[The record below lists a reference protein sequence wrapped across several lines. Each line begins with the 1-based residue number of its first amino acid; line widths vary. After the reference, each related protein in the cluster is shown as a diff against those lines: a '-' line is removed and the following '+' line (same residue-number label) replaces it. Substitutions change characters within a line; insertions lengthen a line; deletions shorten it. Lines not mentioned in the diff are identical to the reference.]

1 MMTDEEKEKE
11 KQIVKRAFG
20 IILTIAL
27 YLGVKFFVSETYIQ
41 VTKYT
46 GWSKEYKAE
55 FVNDCKEG
63 IVKTLKDEHGIK
75 DTTRGSN
82 KGRAVNAVM
91 TIYPREYCDCIAEK
105 VEDSG
110 ILKTSYNKLRG
121 VASTVEEN
129 QSAVAKYI
137 ESEKGT

>member
-91 TIYPREYCDCIAEK
+91 TIYP
-105 VEDSG
+105 
-110 ILKTSYNKLRG
+110 
-121 VASTVEEN
+121 
-129 QSAVAKYI
+129 
-137 ESEKGT
+137 